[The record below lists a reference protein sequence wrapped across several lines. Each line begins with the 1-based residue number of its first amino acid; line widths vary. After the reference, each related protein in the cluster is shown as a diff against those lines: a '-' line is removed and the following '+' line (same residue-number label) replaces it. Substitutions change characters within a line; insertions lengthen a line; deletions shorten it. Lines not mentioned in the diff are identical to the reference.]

1 MNPTIKH
8 NLLNVV
14 LIFLPTLLVYVIY
27 YSGGGTFER
36 NPVLGFTTCTG
47 FMFSLI
53 TAAVLTEYRGWK

>member
-36 NPVLGFTTCTG
+36 NPALWFTTSTG

-53 TAAVLTEYRGWK
+53 AAAALTKYRGWK

>member
-1 MNPTIKH
+1 MNPTTKH

-14 LIFLPTLLVYVIY
+14 LIFLPTLLMYVIY

-36 NPVLGFTTCTG
+36 SPALGFTTGVG

-53 TAAVLTEYRGWK
+53 SAAVITEYRGWK

>member
-14 LIFLPTLLVYVIY
+14 LILLPTLLIYVIY

-36 NPVLGFTTCTG
+36 NPVLGFTTFTG
-47 FMFSLI
+47 FILSLVV
-53 TAAVLTEYRGWK
+53 TAAVTECRGWK